1 MQPSKSTE
9 VTTHIKIEAAQ
20 IPANTPQFST
30 RDDPASVKEARSRS
44 TPAVA
49 REAAPQTPPSQSTGS
64 LLEDGEGPERDG
76 PVTVEDHST
85 DSSMELVIGSNF
97 ECKAHISVKGLVEV
111 DMDARAIFKS
121 SVVQLMEGI
130 QSASS
135 KVINKMRSRTTL
147 SVRVKAES
155 NNTARLWAVL
165 DMKKLTDFERKQMRD
180 FAAGVTSE
188 MYAPTEP
195 QKFAE
200 FQSRVMSIEQ
210 THAGDAGAA
219 SPEATETAMNAKRHA
234 LEKAALESLPS
245 HMQRVVSSCSAAA
258 DTKVVLEAVQRV
270 VEKGRVLC
278 AELSKSKELE
288 GLELHLGEEC
298 LLRKDDRPQV
308 REVPS
313 TPDVLPVQEAQLTKI
328 DLVKCIVSLHLS
340 RDDCRADV
348 DYNDQEQGDAI
359 GEWLIAAIL
368 AKRKPAKP
376 DGDGVQPLRRRV
388 GLTRRTTAA
397 GKRSYALNSIES
409 I

>member
-1 MQPSKSTE
+1 MQPSESIK
-9 VTTHIKIEAAQ
+9 VTAHIKAEGAQ
-20 IPANTPQFST
+20 VSENTPQLSA
-30 RDDPASVKEARSRS
+30 RDDPASVKDLTSRARQATFQEPEAH
-44 TPAVA
+44 TPI
-49 REAAPQTPPSQSTGS
+49 SQSAES
-64 LLEDGEGPERDG
+64 PHDGADG
-76 PVTVEDHST
+76 PDLNGSVTVEDHST

-121 SVVQLMEGI
+121 SVVHLMEGI

-147 SVRVKAES
+147 SVRVKAVS
-155 NNTARLWAVL
+155 NNAARLWAVL
-165 DMKKLTDFERKQMRD
+165 DMKELSDSERKQMRD

-210 THAGDAGAA
+210 TYAGDAGAA
-219 SPEATETAMNAKRHA
+219 SPEATETAKNAKRHA
-234 LEKAALESLPS
+234 LDKAALEYLPS
-245 HMQRVVSSCSAAA
+245 HMQRVVSSCSSEA
-258 DTKVVLEAVQRV
+258 DTQVVLEAVQRV

-308 REVPS
+308 KEVPQK
-313 TPDVLPVQEAQLTKI
+313 PDVLPVQEAQLTKI

-376 DGDGVQPLRRRV
+376 DGEGMQPLRRRV
-388 GLTRRTTAA
+388 GLTRRTDAA
-397 GKRSYALNSIES
+397 GRKTYALDSIES